1 MLSRFFDLT
10 RQGVMPERAEIESK
24 AHKGGGGGTQT
35 VKNDPPAW
43 SIPYLTDISSQASS
57 LSKRPQQYFPGST
70 VVPFSGQT
78 QRSMR
83 MLEQFSGSDPIYG
96 RAGLDSVMSTARGD
110 FLNSNP
116 YLDSALNAATRPVV
130 DQVNAQFS
138 TGGRYGS
145 AGHAGA
151 IAQQLGDIRT
161 QAYADNYARERQN
174 MMDAGKF
181 LPLGQGMFDQSQLG
195 RVNALQGVGG
205 ALEGK
210 SGEYLQD
217 NIARWDFAQNEPWNR
232 LQRYASII
240 NPGAGLGSTQT
251 TTMPGGSRFGGALG
265 GGVAGAALGS
275 MVPGF
280 GGSLLTGGGGA
291 LLGPAGW
298 VGLGL
303 GALGGGLF

>member
-1 MLSRFFDLT
+1 MKVHT
-10 RQGVMPERAEIESK
+10 RTVYQFNPETDQYEKVEDDWYEYDGPVAE
-24 AHKGGGGGTQT
+24 AKGGGGGTQT

-57 LSKRPQQYFPGST
+57 LSRQPQQYFPGST

-78 QRSMR
+78 QRSMG
-83 MLEQFSGSDPIYG
+83 MLEQFSGSDPMYG

-181 LPLGQGMFDQSQLG
+181 LPLGQGMLDQSQLG
-195 RVNALQGVGG
+195 RVNALQGVGS

-232 LQRYASII
+232 LARYASFI
-240 NPGAGLGSTQT
+240 NPGSGIGTQT
-251 TTMPGGSRFGGALG
+251 KTMPGGSKLSGAAGGMLGAGIGLEALG
-265 GGVAGAALGS
+265 MASVAN
-275 MVPGF
+275 
-280 GGSLLTGGGGA
+280 
-291 LLGPAGW
+291 PAFW
-298 VGLGL
+298 PVLI
-303 GALGGGLF
+303 GGGLLGAFG